1 MVSGHTNHHV
11 ISGKCLNT
19 DYLLDRGGRTPD
31 TLRVYVPYRKNED
44 TEEWITTNY
53 DDFRVKD
60 EEGHKLWTEMSVNS
74 KLVDVAVLPVKIDD
88 PRIRDICSAE
98 EPMND
103 DIHIE
108 LGSDAYVIGFPFGQT
123 GGFLPI
129 WKRASIASH
138 VLIEPEGL
146 PFFYVDTASRS
157 GMSGSPVVYYEKRPI
172 VFVNQSQNQI
182 SRHFTKF
189 IGVYSGRIGAD
200 SKEGDAQLGRVW
212 RADVISELINRSKAS
227 EA

>member
-74 KLVDVAVLPVKIDD
+74 KLVDVAVLPVQIDN
-88 PRIRDICSAE
+88 PYIRDICSAE
-98 EPMND
+98 EPMN
-103 DIHIE
+103 E
-108 LGSDAYVIGFPFGQT
+108 DAYIEMGSEAFVIGFPFGKL

-129 WKRASIASH
+129 WKRASIASS
-138 VLIEPEGL
+138 VLIDTNGL
-146 PFFYVDTASRS
+146 PFFCVDTASKA
-157 GMSGSPVVYYEKRPI
+157 GMSGSPVVYYEKRA
-172 VFVNQSQNQI
+172 VVLENKSKDQV

-189 IGVYSGRIGAD
+189 LGIYSGRLIPNSG
-200 SKEGDAQLGRVW
+200 EDAQIGQVW
-212 RADVISELINRSKAS
+212 RADVISELIERSKANKT
-227 EA
+227 